1 MSGFRQLA
9 CGLAVAL
16 LLSACGGRDK
26 VFLLPHDDGTPSGAV
41 ALLGSTGE
49 THHVIDRQYTEVHV
63 SGKTVHKSDAV
74 DPSDIQKNYGA
85 LLDHLPAPPKDY
97 VLYFREGTVTVM
109 PRSKPELTALLAD
122 VANRL
127 GADVQVTG
135 HTDTLGSAANNDR
148 LSLKRANEIRRLLIE
163 QGLDPKVV
171 SAAGRGERELLVQTP
186 DRTRHAENRRV
197 VVTVR

>member
-1 MSGFRQLA
+1 M
-9 CGLAVAL
+9 
-16 LLSACGGRDK
+16 
-26 VFLLPHDDGTPSGAV
+26 
-41 ALLGSTGE
+41 
-49 THHVIDRQYTEVHV
+49 
-63 SGKTVHKSDAV
+63 
-74 DPSDIQKNYGA
+74 
-85 LLDHLPAPPKDY
+85 
-97 VLYFREGTVTVM
+97 LYFREGTVTVM

>member
-49 THHVIDRQYTEVHV
+49 THHVIDRHHTEVHV

-74 DPSDIQKNYGA
+74 DPSDIQKITV
-85 LLDHLPAPPKDY
+85 PCSTICPP
-97 VLYFREGTVTVM
+97 
-109 PRSKPELTALLAD
+109 
-122 VANRL
+122 
-127 GADVQVTG
+127 
-135 HTDTLGSAANNDR
+135 
-148 LSLKRANEIRRLLIE
+148 RRKTTCCIS
-163 QGLDPKVV
+163 GK
-171 SAAGRGERELLVQTP
+171 AR
-186 DRTRHAENRRV
+186 
-197 VVTVR
+197 